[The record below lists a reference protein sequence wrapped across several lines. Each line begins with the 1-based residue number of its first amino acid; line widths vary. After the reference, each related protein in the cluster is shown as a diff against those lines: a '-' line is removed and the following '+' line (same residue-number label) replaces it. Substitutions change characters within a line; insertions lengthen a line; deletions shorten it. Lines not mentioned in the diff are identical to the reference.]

1 MARRDDREYREY
13 LREEQRSQPGCPA
26 RELCHEP
33 WGRDTSVV
41 SLKFVGIRPALH
53 PSSTPTRLPRWG
65 PRVWLRCSSLKY
77 SRYSHSSRLAI
88 RAHRRPRCTTNFRDA
103 TLADRMSDGVILTT
117 SLSQRFSGRDIGA
130 ART

>member
-1 MARRDDREYREY
+1 MPPRRLEDTQNLDYKKAFSSC
-13 LREEQRSQPGCPA
+13 LRAFLVAFSQLRLA
-26 RELCHEP
+26 
-33 WGRDTSVV
+33 SVA

-117 SLSQRFSGRDIGA
+117 SLSQ
-130 ART
+130 